1 MNIVELNERNLPEA
15 LRVYKKFQA
24 EICEQ
29 TGRVLPEDSE
39 IEDSFYGTNGEGI
52 TYTFLE
58 KGNCFGL
65 VTIDKATAE
74 IKNLTMDFSLLSKS
88 DLMRVTEFT
97 LKQFSAITLVFVW
110 VNSLQSELM
119 NFLEDYGFEYTGQQ
133 DYLDKS
139 KYIQNYRYVYK
150 RKR

>member
-1 MNIVELNERNLPEA
+1 MNIVELNEKNLPEA

-24 EICEQ
+24 EVCEQ
-29 TGRVLPEDSE
+29 TGAALPEDGE
-39 IEDSFYGTNGEGI
+39 IEESFYGSNGEGI

-65 VTIDKATAE
+65 VTIDKAVAE
-74 IKNLTMDFSLLSKS
+74 IKNLTVDFSLLSKS

-110 VNSLQSELM
+110 VSSLQTELM
-119 NFLEDYGFEYTGQQ
+119 DFLEEYGFEYTGQQ
-133 DYLDKS
+133 DYLDKA

-150 RKR
+150 RKK